1 MQKQR
6 QEHTAPEQKPVIVP
20 ASARCA
26 DGSGSADVA
35 GYAIHTGE
43 ARSTEDVTVRHGT
56 APILE
61 RGEADDEEDAVEWLS
76 ETTASSGGA
85 PD

>member
-1 MQKQR
+1 MQKPHQGHDALG
-6 QEHTAPEQKPVIVP
+6 QGQVIAP
-20 ASARCA
+20 ASARGM
-26 DGSGSADVA
+26 DGAGSTEVA

-56 APILE
+56 APIIE
-61 RGEADDEEDAVEWLS
+61 RGEADNDEIEEALS
-76 ETTASSGGA
+76 ESTASSHGA